1 MGILFRLAELLL
13 ILVPLAGA
21 LYAGWRTFR
30 RVGGPRDEVPG
41 DDAPAARRLPDADAG
56 RDRTVLWRTIVRTV
70 EEHDRIDAR
79 WLDYELDAAK
89 LLDFPLMTDVG
100 DPKVMAFHKAKLR
113 ADLLRPARAEDLLDD
128 RQSAA
133 EYLSAVEDYV
143 TAFNAAE
150 AEAQRLRRSDFSREA
165 QQRMSRAQNLL
176 RVAADSS
183 ATPRERAQSLELAD
197 RELQGLVVLP
207 QATRLGIERGI
218 AGELGR

>member
-1 MGILFRLAELLL
+1 VGILFRLAELLL

-30 RVGGPRDEVPG
+30 HVGGPRDEGPG
-41 DDAPAARRLPDADAG
+41 DDTRAARPLPDAG
-56 RDRTVLWRTIVRTV
+56 PDRTVLWRTIVRTV

-100 DPKVMAFHKAKLR
+100 DPRVMAFHKAKLR

-128 RQSAA
+128 RQSVA
-133 EYLSAVEDYV
+133 EYRSAVEDYV

-150 AEAQRLRRSDFSREA
+150 AEAHRLRRSDFSREA

-176 RVAADSS
+176 RVAADTS
-183 ATPRERAQSLELAD
+183 ATSRERAQSLELAD
-197 RELQGLVVLP
+197 RELQGLIVLP

-218 AGELGR
+218 AGELDR